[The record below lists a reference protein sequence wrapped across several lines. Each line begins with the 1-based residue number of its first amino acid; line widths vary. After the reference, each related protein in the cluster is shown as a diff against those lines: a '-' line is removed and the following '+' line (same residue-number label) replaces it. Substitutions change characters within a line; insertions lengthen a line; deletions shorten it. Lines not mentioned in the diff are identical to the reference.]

1 VTGATGFVG
10 ANLVRLLLDN
20 QRQVKVLARP
30 GSDHRN
36 FDGLGV
42 TVCEGDLRDRKSLRP
57 AVSNCDEVYHVA
69 ADYRFWAPNPQEIH
83 ESNVQGTQ
91 NLLDECFEQ
100 KVAKVVYT
108 STVGTIGLSKQPE
121 LCDETTPMDPSQVT
135 SHYKRS
141 KIDAEK
147 VAVRMAERGLPL
159 VIVNPST
166 PIGPWDRKPT
176 PTGKV
181 IVDFARGKMPA
192 YVETGLN
199 FVHVRDV
206 AQGHLLAAER
216 GQVGERY
223 ILGNQNLSLGEFL
236 QRVSPFVKRSAPR
249 MKVPYGV
256 ALMSGWVSTAWSD
269 WVTKTPP
276 AVPIEAVKM
285 SRRFMYFDSTKAVRE
300 LGYQQTPIDFAIRDA
315 VEWFSD
321 NGFFAKN

>member
-10 ANLVRLLLDN
+10 ANLVRHLLEN
-20 QRQVKVLARP
+20 NRQVKVLARP

-36 FDGLGV
+36 FDDLQV
-42 TVCEGDLRDRKSLRP
+42 TLCEGDLRDRKSLKS
-57 AVSNCDEVYHVA
+57 AVHQCDEVFHVA
-69 ADYRFWAPNPQEIH
+69 ADYRFWAANPEEIYQ
-83 ESNVQGTQ
+83 SNVQGTQ
-91 NLLDECFEQ
+91 NLLDECLDQ
-100 KVAKVVYT
+100 RVAKVVYT
-108 STVGTIGLSKQPE
+108 STVGAIGLSSQPDP
-121 LCDETTPMDPSQVT
+121 CDESTPMDPSQVT

-181 IVDFARGKMPA
+181 IIDFARGKMPA

-206 AQGHLLAAER
+206 ARGHLLAAER
-216 GQVGERY
+216 GRVGERY

-236 QRVSPFVKRSAPR
+236 ARVSPFVKRDAPR
-249 MKVPYGV
+249 VKIPYAV
-256 ALMSGWVSTAWSD
+256 ALASGWVSTAWSD

-285 SRRFMYFDSTKAVRE
+285 SKRFMYFDSSKAVRE
-300 LGYQQTPIDFAIRDA
+300 LGYEQTPIDEAIRDA

-321 NGFFAKN
+321 NGFIFIN